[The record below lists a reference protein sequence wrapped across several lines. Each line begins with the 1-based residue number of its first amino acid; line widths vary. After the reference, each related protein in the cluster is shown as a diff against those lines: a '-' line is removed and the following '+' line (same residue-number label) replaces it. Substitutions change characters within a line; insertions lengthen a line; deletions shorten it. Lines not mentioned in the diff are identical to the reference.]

1 MKEYKNIDRLFQ
13 ENFKEMEV
21 FPPDRV
27 WNNIEMQLQG
37 RSRTRVAPLF
47 RKLSGVAVAAL
58 LLFSLGLGYFKPW
71 KKETLLNNRGAIQNS
86 ENNTNASTI
95 INTGSENEK
104 EKTVAVSSVV
114 GKKIKK
120 GKVVNLET
128 PISVES
134 EKNDFKFADD
144 KGNAIVNNEINKK
157 DEEIVEKTSNGNK
170 EFLQTSIETAISSN
184 EKINIKQE
192 TDKKWSIGPTVAPV
206 YLNSLQQGSPISE
219 NLKNNSISTDE
230 AFSYGVKVNYQ
241 LTEKINIQS
250 GLNRLELGYNT
261 KDVNLAISS
270 SKYSNNN
277 LDSKNSAIYLS
288 SSQNSRPNIESSTV
302 AGKTDV
308 EGELN
313 QSFEYLEIP
322 IEMKYNL
329 FESKV
334 GLNLVGGFSTY
345 ILTDNQVSFVL
356 PNLNETKIGEANNLN
371 SFNFSGNLGFDIDYK
386 ITQDWFLNVTPMVKY
401 QFNTFSNSS
410 GNFQP
415 YYFGVYSG
423 VNYRF

>member
-27 WNNIEMQLQG
+27 WNNIEMRLQG
-37 RSRTRVAPLF
+37 RSRNKALPLF

-58 LLFSLGLGYFKPW
+58 LFFSLGLGYFKPW
-71 KKETLLNNRGAIQNS
+71 KKDTLFNNSGAIQNS
-86 ENNTNASTI
+86 KSDTNVVPVIDQNSVAEQNITAAAGDV
-95 INTGSENEK
+95 N
-104 EKTVAVSSVV
+104 KTVQ
-114 GKKIKK
+114 K
-120 GKVVNLET
+120 GKVVKMET
-128 PISVES
+128 PAVAEQ
-134 EKNDFKFADD
+134 KKDDFKFADEE
-144 KGNAIVNNEINKK
+144 GNVIVNTDLTENDKKIPDETIN
-157 DEEIVEKTSNGNK
+157 SNR
-170 EFLQTSIETAISSN
+170 EFLQTSIESAMSSN
-184 EKINIKQE
+184 EKVNIKPE
-192 TDKKWSIGPTVAPV
+192 SDKKWSVGPTVAPV

-219 NLKNNSISTDE
+219 NLRNNAISTDE

-241 LTEKINIQS
+241 LTDKINIQS

-261 KDVNLAISS
+261 KDVNLSISS
-270 SKYSNNN
+270 SKYANNN
-277 LDSKNSAIYLS
+277 INAKNSAIYLS

-322 IEMKYNL
+322 LEMKYNL
-329 FESKV
+329 YESKV

-386 ITQDWFLNVTPMVKY
+386 ITQDWFLNVTPMLKY

>member
-27 WNNIEMQLQG
+27 WNNIEMRLQG
-37 RSRTRVAPLF
+37 RSRNRVVPFF
-47 RKLSGVAVAAL
+47 RKVSGVAVAAL
-58 LLFSLGLGYFKPW
+58 LFFSLGLGYFKPW
-71 KKETLLNNRGAIQNS
+71 KKDTLLNNNGAIQNS
-86 ENNTNASTI
+86 RSNSNVTPVIDQIGDGEQQL
-95 INTGSENEK
+95 
-104 EKTVAVSSVV
+104 TVAEDMNKKV
-114 GKKIKK
+114 GK
-120 GKVVNLET
+120 GKVVTMEI
-128 PISVES
+128 PVVAES
-134 EKNDFKFADD
+134 KKNDFKFADEE
-144 KGNAIVNNEINKK
+144 GNVIVNKDLTQKDKEIP
-157 DEEIVEKTSNGNK
+157 EESLNSNR
-170 EFLQTSIETAISSN
+170 EFFQTSIESAMSSN
-184 EKINIKQE
+184 EKVNIKPE
-192 TDKKWSIGPTVAPV
+192 PVKKWSVGPTVAPV
-206 YLNSLQQGSPISE
+206 YLNSLQQGSPISK
-219 NLKNNSISTDE
+219 NLRNNAISSDE

-241 LTEKINIQS
+241 LTDKINIQS

-261 KDVNLAISS
+261 KDVNLSISA
-270 SKYSNNN
+270 SKYPNNN
-277 LDSKNSAIYLS
+277 INAKNSAIYLS

-308 EGELN
+308 DGELN

-322 IEMKYNL
+322 LEMKYNL
-329 FESKV
+329 YESKV

-371 SFNFSGNLGFDIDYK
+371 SFNFSGNLGVDIDYK
-386 ITQDWFLNVTPMVKY
+386 ITQDWFLNVTPMLKY

>member
-27 WNNIEMQLQG
+27 WNNIEMRLQG
-37 RSRTRVAPLF
+37 RSRNKALPLF

-58 LLFSLGLGYFKPW
+58 LFFSLGLGYFKPW
-71 KKETLLNNRGAIQNS
+71 KKDTLINNSGAIQNS
-86 ENNTNASTI
+86 KSDTNVVPVIDQNSVAEQNITAAAGDV
-95 INTGSENEK
+95 N
-104 EKTVAVSSVV
+104 KTVQ
-114 GKKIKK
+114 K
-120 GKVVNLET
+120 GKVVKMET
-128 PISVES
+128 PVVAEQ
-134 EKNDFKFADD
+134 KKDDFKFADEE
-144 KGNAIVNNEINKK
+144 GNVIVNTDLTENDKKIPDETIN
-157 DEEIVEKTSNGNK
+157 SNR
-170 EFLQTSIETAISSN
+170 EFLQTSIESAMSSN
-184 EKINIKQE
+184 EKVNIKPE
-192 TDKKWSIGPTVAPV
+192 SDKKWSVGPTVAPV

-219 NLKNNSISTDE
+219 NLRNNAISTDE

-241 LTEKINIQS
+241 LTDKINIQS

-261 KDVNLAISS
+261 KDVNLSISS
-270 SKYSNNN
+270 SKYANNN
-277 LDSKNSAIYLS
+277 INAKNSAIYLS

-322 IEMKYNL
+322 LEMKYNL
-329 FESKV
+329 YESKV

-386 ITQDWFLNVTPMVKY
+386 ITQDWFLNVTPMLKY

>member
-1 MKEYKNIDRLFQ
+1 
-13 ENFKEMEV
+13 
-21 FPPDRV
+21 
-27 WNNIEMQLQG
+27 
-37 RSRTRVAPLF
+37 
-47 RKLSGVAVAAL
+47 
-58 LLFSLGLGYFKPW
+58 
-71 KKETLLNNRGAIQNS
+71 
-86 ENNTNASTI
+86 
-95 INTGSENEK
+95 
-104 EKTVAVSSVV
+104 
-114 GKKIKK
+114 
-120 GKVVNLET
+120 
-128 PISVES
+128 
-134 EKNDFKFADD
+134 
-144 KGNAIVNNEINKK
+144 
-157 DEEIVEKTSNGNK
+157 
-170 EFLQTSIETAISSN
+170 
-184 EKINIKQE
+184 
-192 TDKKWSIGPTVAPV
+192 V

-219 NLKNNSISTDE
+219 NLRNNAISSDE

-241 LTEKINIQS
+241 LTDKINIQS

-261 KDVNLAISS
+261 KDVNLSIAS
-270 SKYSNNN
+270 SKYPNNN
-277 LDSKNSAIYLS
+277 INAKNSAIYLS

-302 AGKTDV
+302 AGKTDI

-322 IEMKYNL
+322 LEMKYNL

-386 ITQDWFLNVTPMVKY
+386 ITQDWFLNVTPMLKY

>member
-27 WNNIEMQLQG
+27 WNNIEMHLQG
-37 RSRTRVAPLF
+37 RSRNKVVPFF

-58 LLFSLGLGYFKPW
+58 LFFSLGLGYFKPW
-71 KKETLLNNRGAIQNS
+71 KKDTLLNNSGTIQNS
-86 ENNTNASTI
+86 KSNTNVTPVIDQNNLAEQNITAAI
-95 INTGSENEK
+95 TDDVN
-104 EKTVAVSSVV
+104 KTVQE
-114 GKKIKK
+114 
-120 GKVVNLET
+120 GKVVKMEV
-128 PISVES
+128 PVVAEAK
-134 EKNDFKFADD
+134 KNDFKFADEEGNVIANKDLTEKEEKITD
-144 KGNAIVNNEINKK
+144 KSLNINR
-157 DEEIVEKTSNGNK
+157 
-170 EFLQTSIETAISSN
+170 EFLQTSIESAISSN
-184 EKINIKQE
+184 EKVNIKSE
-192 TDKKWSIGPTVAPV
+192 SGKKWSVGPTIAPV

-219 NLKNNSISTDE
+219 NLRNNAISSDE

-241 LTEKINIQS
+241 LTDKINIQS

-261 KDVNLAISS
+261 KDVNLSIAS
-270 SKYSNNN
+270 SKYPNNN
-277 LDSKNSAIYLS
+277 INAKNSAIYLS

-302 AGKTDV
+302 AGKTDI

-322 IEMKYNL
+322 LEMKYNL

-386 ITQDWFLNVTPMVKY
+386 ITQDWFLNVTPMLKY